1 MTKVS
6 FVTIP
11 TAIVTQIFNKYN
23 PTMYGGDGRHKGL
36 DLGVVTGTSVY
47 ACMGGTVTTAVV
59 TQSGYGRH
67 VRITHPDNSISIYGH
82 LSKLLVSVG
91 DMVEAGQEIGKSGGD
106 PNDSIDGDGF
116 STGAH
121 LHFEIRPPNSLTS
134 DQGAVDP
141 IAWCTKY
148 IPGTR
153 KQAEVISYDGLR
165 ARSFPVNGDIL
176 YVMPH
181 RTIIDVIE
189 ESDGWSRILGLRP
202 EWCSS
207 AYLNFTGI
215 ETNPDIP
222 DDEVPED
229 IYTDKEKLDI
239 LWKLYLETHPDMY

>member
-11 TAIVTQIFNKYN
+11 SAIVTQKFNNYN
-23 PTMYGGDGRHKGL
+23 PTMYGGDRRHKGI
-36 DLGVVTGTSVY
+36 DFGIVAGNPVY
-47 ACMGGTVTTAVV
+47 ACMGGEVTTAVV
-59 TQSGYGRH
+59 SQSGYGRH
-67 VRITHPDNSISIYGH
+67 VRITHPDNSMSIYGH
-82 LSKLLVSVG
+82 LSKLLVNVG
-91 DMVEAGQEIGKSGGD
+91 DVVGAGQEIGKSGGD
-106 PNDSIDGDGF
+106 PSDGIDGDGF

-141 IAWCTKY
+141 VAWCAKY
-148 IPGTR
+148 IPGVR
-153 KQAEVISYDGLR
+153 KQSEVTSYEGLR
-165 ARSFPVNGDIL
+165 ARSAPVSGNIL

-181 RTIIDVIE
+181 RTIIDVVE
-189 ESDGWSRILGLRP
+189 EKDGWSRILGLRP

-207 AYLNFTGI
+207 TYLNFTGI

-222 DDEVPED
+222 DDEIPED

-239 LWKLYLETHPDMY
+239 LWKLYLETH

>member
-1 MTKVS
+1 VTKVS
-6 FVTIP
+6 FPTIP
-11 TAIVTQIFNKYN
+11 NAIITQIFNNYN
-23 PTMYGGDGRHKGL
+23 PNMYGGDGRHKGL
-36 DLGVVTGTSVY
+36 DLGNPVGTSVY
-47 ACMGGTVTTAVV
+47 ACMKGEVTTAVV
-59 TQSGYGRH
+59 SQSGYGRH
-67 VRITHPDNSISIYGH
+67 VRISHPDNSMSIYGH
-82 LSKLLVSVG
+82 LSKLLVNVG
-91 DMVEAGQEIGKSGGD
+91 DIVNAGQEIGKSGGD
-106 PNDSIDGDGF
+106 PKDNIDGDGF

-121 LHFEIRPPNSLTS
+121 LHWEIRPPNSLTS

-141 IAWCTKY
+141 MMWCTKY
-148 IPGTR
+148 IVGVR

-165 ARSFPVNGDIL
+165 ARDNPINGTIL

-189 ESDGWSRILGLRP
+189 ESNGWSRILSLRP

-215 ETNPDIP
+215 ETNPIIP

-239 LWKLYLETHPDMY
+239 LWNLYLKSH